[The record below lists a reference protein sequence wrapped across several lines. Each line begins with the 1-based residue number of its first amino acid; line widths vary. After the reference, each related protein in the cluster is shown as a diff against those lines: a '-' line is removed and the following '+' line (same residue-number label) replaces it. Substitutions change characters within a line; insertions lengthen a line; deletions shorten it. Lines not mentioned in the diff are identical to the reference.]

1 MTGTLN
7 MEKSKLV
14 SAISPFELSTSL
26 ANLQNTSYETV
37 GEEGF
42 QEYSS
47 LIPEKPNSLGKP
59 YDLIIE
65 KDNGTDSQNSQFIT
79 YIDAPGKKK
88 DSAPV
93 LEKIDKIPIHTN
105 KEVVVHWDGM
115 THFYFTSLTVIGLYV
130 FFRVIQK
137 SK

>member
-1 MTGTLN
+1 MTGTLT

-26 ANLQNTSYETV
+26 ANLQNTSSYETV

-47 LIPEKPNSLGKP
+47 LIPEKPSSLGKP

-65 KDNGTDSQNSQFIT
+65 KDNGIDSPNSQFVT
-79 YIDAPGKKK
+79 YIDIPGRKK
-88 DSAPV
+88 DSAPI
-93 LEKIDKIPIHTN
+93 LEKIPIHTN

>member
-1 MTGTLN
+1 MTGTLT

-14 SAISPFELSTSL
+14 STISPFQLSDSL
-26 ANLQNTSYETV
+26 ANIQTTLYQPF

-47 LIPEKPNSLGKP
+47 LIPEKKTDTGKP

-65 KDNGTDSQNSQFIT
+65 KDDGIDSQNSQFMT
-79 YIDAPGKKK
+79 YIDTPGKKR

-93 LEKIDKIPIHTN
+93 LEKIPIPQN
-105 KEVVVHWDGM
+105 QEVVVHWDGM

-130 FFRVIQK
+130 FFRIIQK

>member
-1 MTGTLN
+1 

-26 ANLQNTSYETV
+26 ANLQNTSSYETA

-47 LIPEKPNSLGKP
+47 LLFENPNPLGNP

-65 KDNGTDSQNSQFIT
+65 KDNGTDSPNSQFVT
-79 YIDAPGKKK
+79 YIDIPGRKK
-88 DSAPV
+88 DSAPI
-93 LEKIDKIPIHTN
+93 LEKVDKIPIHTN

-115 THFYFTSLTVIGLYV
+115 TQFYFTSLTVVGLYV
-130 FFRVIQK
+130 FFRVLQK